1 MDTLLDKGVMHGGT
15 YNGNVQ
21 SMAAALAALDELE
34 RDDGAVYRDLEQRGT
49 RLMQGLS
56 ALGAKH
62 KLPVLVQGLPAI
74 FQTFFT
80 TGPAPEELPRLG
92 GMRSRHGAGVP
103 HGAAGAGHP
112 GQPAHGVVPLD
123 RARRRHHRRD
133 PGGGRSRHGGAR
145 VSDIRLEGVS
155 KRYGPVAAAD
165 EVDLAVAQGE
175 FVTILGPSGSGK
187 TTLLSLIAGLNRPTA
202 GRIFIG
208 GRDVTDAPAQ
218 QRNIGLVFQSYALF
232 PHMTVLENVLFPLG
246 VRKIGGAVAR
256 SQALDALKLVR
267 LEGLQDRR
275 PSQLSGG
282 QQQRVAL
289 ARAIVFKPDI
299 LLLDEPLGALDRK
312 LREELQVELKQLQRT
327 LGVTTI
333 LVTHDQEEALSL
345 SDRIMVLDKGRT
357 QQVAAPAEAYLRP
370 ANRFVAEFLGIANFV
385 GLEDGRTGLVR
396 PERVRIGAVGSE
408 GKTARVVE
416 AIYLGQMV
424 RYHLALENGAAGAPM
439 VAAVPFVGRAFA
451 TGERVA
457 VSWEAADIWPV

>member
-1 MDTLLDKGVMHGGT
+1 
-15 YNGNVQ
+15 
-21 SMAAALAALDELE
+21 MASAVLEL
-34 RDDGAVYRDLEQRGT
+34 
-49 RLMQGLS
+49 
-56 ALGAKH
+56 
-62 KLPVLVQGLPAI
+62 
-74 FQTFFT
+74 
-80 TGPAPEELPRLG
+80 
-92 GMRSRHGAGVP
+92 AGV
-103 HGAAGAGHP
+103 
-112 GQPAHGVVPLD
+112 
-123 RARRRHHRRD
+123 R
-133 PGGGRSRHGGAR
+133 
-145 VSDIRLEGVS
+145 
-155 KRYGPVAAAD
+155 KRYDSLVAVD
-165 EVDLAVAQGE
+165 DLDLALEAGE
-175 FVTILGPSGSGK
+175 FLTLLGPSGSGK
-187 TTLLSLIAGLNRPTA
+187 TTTLMMVAGLQQPDA
-202 GRIFIG
+202 GRITLNG
-208 GRDVTDAPAQ
+208 VSVANLPPYRRDV
-218 QRNIGLVFQSYALF
+218 GMVFQNYALF

-246 VRKIGGAVAR
+246 VRKIGGGAAR

-267 LEGLQDRR
+267 LEGLEDRR

-385 GLEDGRTGLVR
+385 GLADGRTGLVR
-396 PERVRIGAVGSE
+396 PGRVRIGAVGTM